1 MILKMKKRKKLKNPT
16 ADLKIKMREK
26 DFLKDHLARIP

>member
-1 MILKMKKRKKLKNPT
+1 MKKRKKLKNPAT
-16 ADLKIKMREK
+16 DLKIRAETEK